1 MYELPKL
8 PYAYDALEPFI
19 DARTMEVHHSKH
31 HATYVAKLNEAVA
44 NNPELQAKSP
54 EELLR
59 NLSSI
64 PEAIRMAVRNHGGG
78 HVAHTLFWKSMGPN
92 KGGIPT
98 GKIGELIEKDLG
110 GFAKFKEDF
119 SKLGAGVFGS
129 GWAWLVIDEQGSLK
143 TMMSS
148 NQDNPLS
155 TGMKPIMCLDVWE
168 HAYYLKFQNR
178 RAEYITEWWN
188 VVDWDSIEETY
199 KQLSNA

>member
-31 HATYVAKLNEAVA
+31 HATYVAKLNEAVENYSA
-44 NNPELQAKSP
+44 LQAKSP

-59 NLSSI
+59 NLNAI
-64 PEAIRMAVRNHGGG
+64 PESIRTAVRNHGGG

-92 KGGIPT
+92 KGGVPA
-98 GKIGELIEKDLG
+98 GKVGEHIEKDLG
-110 GFAKFKEDF
+110 GFVKFKEDF

-129 GWAWLVIDEQGSLK
+129 GWAWLVVDEHGTLK

-155 TGMKPIMCLDVWE
+155 TGLTPIMCLDVWE

-188 VVDWDSIEETY
+188 VVDWDSIEENY

>member
-59 NLSSI
+59 DLSAI
-64 PEAIRMAVRNHGGG
+64 PEAIRTAVRNHGGG

-92 KGGIPT
+92 KGGMPT
-98 GKIGELIEKDLG
+98 GKVSELIEKDLG

-155 TGMKPIMCLDVWE
+155 VGLKPIMCLDVWE

-178 RAEYITEWWN
+178 RADYITEWWN

>member
-1 MYELPKL
+1 
-8 PYAYDALEPFI
+8 
-19 DARTMEVHHSKH
+19 MEVHHSKH
-31 HATYVAKLNEAVA
+31 HATYVAKLNEAVQ

-54 EELLR
+54 EDLLR
-59 NLSSI
+59 DLNAI
-64 PEAIRMAVRNHGGG
+64 PEAIRTAVRNHGGG

-92 KGGIPT
+92 KGGMPS
-98 GKIGELIEKDLG
+98 GKVGELIERDLG

-129 GWAWLVIDEQGSLK
+129 GWAWLVIDEHDSLK

-155 TGMKPIMCLDVWE
+155 VGLKPIMCLDVWE

-188 VVDWDSIEETY
+188 VVDWDSIEENY